1 MKYATQKMDFA
12 SRLDMLTELARAG
25 DGQGFGATIKSV
37 EPVFDFVLDKFVG
50 SYDLFNPRAILPGK
64 RKPLCIIAA
73 HGPLTA
79 PLAGMAIIGRLYLD
93 KGLGDMVA
101 GFYPHP
107 ALFWLPGMDKIFSR
121 IGTPTKV
128 YDAPTLVGLLKSGKM
143 NIAATAPEGLSCHF
157 TWDEYVGPL
166 RSGGM
171 IETAIR
177 ADADLCLFTHL
188 GGRAWAIELKLPLGL
203 SLPMTRGLQGLYIP
217 LPPVRKIPRYSIYCK
232 RFAPLLTKARL
243 EKLSARERHMA
254 ISLEMER
261 VRNELNLM
269 TDELKRRIAK
279 KG

>member
-1 MKYATQKMDFA
+1 
-12 SRLDMLTELARAG
+12 MLLQLSRAG
-25 DGQGFGATIKSV
+25 DGKGYGATIKSV
-37 EPVFDFVLDKFVG
+37 EPVFDLLLNNLVG
-50 SYDLFNPRAILPGK
+50 SYDFFNPGAILPSRG
-64 RKPLCIIAA
+64 RPLCIIAA

-79 PLAGMAIIGRLYLD
+79 PLAGMGIIGRLYLD
-93 KGLGDMVA
+93 KGLGDMVV

-128 YDAPTLVGLLKSGKM
+128 YDAPTLVELLKSGRM
-143 NIAATAPEGLSCHF
+143 AVAATAPEGLSCHF

-171 IETAIR
+171 IEAAIR

-188 GGRAWAIELKLPLGL
+188 GGTAWAVELKLPFGL
-203 SLPMTRGLQGLYIP
+203 ALPMTRGLRGLYIP
-217 LPPVRKIPRYSIYCK
+217 LPPVLKIPRYSIYSK
-232 RFAPLLTKARL
+232 RFALQLTKARL

-269 TDELKRRIAK
+269 TDELKRRISK
-279 KG
+279 KDGKNPALKSAS